1 MYIQHEVHVRCFCI
15 LIFKRMDAKCRGIEI
30 NKLKE
35 WTAMN
40 IIDELEWRDAI
51 NQQTDAE
58 GLRKLVEEKKISLYC
73 GVDPTGD
80 SMHIGH
86 LIPFMMMK
94 RFQLFG
100 HRPVILI
107 GGATGTI
114 GDPSGRQTERQL
126 QTLEQVQHNV
136 EALTAQMK
144 KLFGFGGD
152 NEVKMVNNY
161 DWTHKM
167 NVLDFLR
174 DYGKNFSVNT
184 MLAKDIV
191 ASRLESGIS
200 FTEFSYQI
208 LQSMDFHH
216 LFKEEDVQLQIGGAD
231 QWGNITSGLDLIRK
245 KEGPDAKAFGLTIPL
260 MLKADGTKFGKTAG
274 GAIWLD
280 PAKTTPFEFY
290 QFWVNTDDRDVVKY
304 LKFFTFLT
312 KEVIEELAQKV
323 ESDPGKREAQKVL
336 AAEMTKFVHGE
347 EALAQAGKITEALFS
362 GDIKG
367 LTADE
372 IEQGFKDM
380 PTFHASKESKN
391 IVDWLVELR
400 IEPSKRQAREDIT
413 NGAISMN
420 GERVSDL
427 NTEVTVENSFD
438 GRFII
443 IRKGKK
449 NYSLVKLGE

>member
-1 MYIQHEVHVRCFCI
+1 
-15 LIFKRMDAKCRGIEI
+15 
-30 NKLKE
+30 
-35 WTAMN
+35 MN

-58 GLRKLVEEKKISLYC
+58 GLRKLVEEQEISLYC

-94 RFQLFG
+94 RFQLAG
-100 HRPVILI
+100 HHPVILI

-114 GDPSGRQTERQL
+114 GDPSGRQTERTL
-126 QTLEQVQHNV
+126 QTLEQVQDNV
-136 EALTAQMK
+136 DALTAQMQ
-144 KLFGFGGD
+144 KLFDFGG
-152 NEVKMVNNY
+152 NSSVKMVNNY
-161 DWTHKM
+161 DWTHQV
-167 NVLDFLR
+167 NIIDFLR
-174 DYGKNFSVNT
+174 DYGKHFSVNN

-191 ASRLESGIS
+191 ASRLDTGIS

-216 LFKEEDVQLQIGGAD
+216 LYKEEGVRLQIGGSD
-231 QWGNITSGLDLIRK
+231 QWGNITSGIDLIRR
-245 KEGPDAKAFGLTIPL
+245 KEGPEAKVFGLTIPL
-260 MLKADGTKFGKTAG
+260 LLKADGTKFGKTAG

-280 PAKTTPFEFY
+280 PKKTTPFEFF
-290 QFWVNTDDRDVVKY
+290 QFWVNTDDRDVIKY

-312 KEVIEELAQKV
+312 KDRIDELVVKV
-323 ESDPGKREAQKVL
+323 QTEPHKREAQKVL
-336 AAEMTKFVHGE
+336 AEEMTKFVHGE
-347 EALAQAGKITEALFS
+347 HALHQALKITEALFS
-362 GDIKG
+362 GDVKA

-372 IEQGFKDM
+372 IEQGFKNM

-391 IVDWLVELR
+391 IVDWLVELG
-400 IEPSKRQAREDIT
+400 IEPSKRQAREDI
-413 NGAISMN
+413 NSGAISMN
-420 GERVSDL
+420 GDKVTDV
-427 NTEVTVENSFD
+427 NTDVTVENSFD

>member
-1 MYIQHEVHVRCFCI
+1 
-15 LIFKRMDAKCRGIEI
+15 
-30 NKLKE
+30 
-35 WTAMN
+35 MN
-40 IIDELEWRDAI
+40 IIDELEWRNAI

-58 GLRKLVEEKKISLYC
+58 GLRQLVEEKKISLYC

-94 RFQLFG
+94 RFQLEG
-100 HRPVILI
+100 HHPVILI

-126 QTLEQVQHNV
+126 QTLEQVQANV

-144 KLFGFGGD
+144 KLFDFGGND
-152 NEVKMVNNY
+152 DVKMVNNY
-161 DWTHKM
+161 DWTHKI
-167 NVLDFLR
+167 NILDFLR
-174 DYGKNFSVNT
+174 VYGKNFSVNT

-208 LQSMDFHH
+208 LQSMDFHYLYKH
-216 LFKEEDVQLQIGGAD
+216 EGVQLQIGGSD

-245 KEGPDAKAFGLTIPL
+245 LEGPEAKAFGLTIPL
-260 MLKADGTKFGKTAG
+260 LLKADGTKFGKTAG

-280 PAKTTPFEFY
+280 PEKTTPFEFY
-290 QFWVNTDDRDVVKY
+290 QFWINTDDRDVIKY

-312 KEVIEELAQKV
+312 KEKIDELESKV
-323 ESDPGKREAQKVL
+323 KTEPHKREAQKAL
-336 AAEMTKFVHGE
+336 AEEMTKFVHSE
-347 EALAQAGKITEALFS
+347 NAYNQAVKITEALFS

-380 PTFHASKESKN
+380 PTFYTSKETKN
-391 IVDWLVELR
+391 IVEWLVDIG
-400 IEPSKRQAREDIT
+400 IEPSKRQAREDIN
-413 NGAISMN
+413 NGAIFMN
-420 GERVSDL
+420 GERINDV
-427 NTEVTVENSFD
+427 NTDVTAENSFD
-438 GRFII
+438 ERFII

-449 NYSLVKLGE
+449 NYSLIKFRD

>member
-1 MYIQHEVHVRCFCI
+1 M
-15 LIFKRMDAKCRGIEI
+15 
-30 NKLKE
+30 
-35 WTAMN
+35 MN
-40 IIDELEWRDAI
+40 IIDELEWRGAI

-58 GLRKLVEEKKISLYC
+58 GLRKLTTEKSISLYC

-94 RFQLFG
+94 RFQLAG

-114 GDPSGRQTERQL
+114 GDPSGRTTERTL
-126 QTLEQVQHNV
+126 QTMDQVQNNV
-136 EALTAQMK
+136 DALTAQMK
-144 KLFGFGGD
+144 KLFVNQGD
-152 NEVKMVNNY
+152 TGLRMVNNY
-161 DWTHKM
+161 DWTH
-167 NVLDFLR
+167 NLTILDFLR
-174 DYGKNFSVNT
+174 DFGKNFSVNT

-191 ASRLESGIS
+191 ASRLDSGIS

-216 LFKEEDVQLQIGGAD
+216 LFKNEDVQLQIGGAD

-245 KEGPDAKAFGLTIPL
+245 KEGSEAKAFGLTIPL

-280 PAKTTPFEFY
+280 PNKTTPFEFF
-290 QFWVNTDDRDVVKY
+290 QFWANQDDRDVIKY

-312 KEVIEELAQKV
+312 KEQIDALEVKV
-323 ESDPGKREAQKVL
+323 QTEPHKREAQRVL
-336 AAEMTKFVHGE
+336 AEEMTKFVHSE
-347 EALAQAGKITEALFS
+347 EALIQAQKITEALFS
-362 GDIKG
+362 GDIKS

-391 IVDWLVELR
+391 IVDWLVDLG

-413 NGAISMN
+413 NGAITIN
-420 GERVSDL
+420 GEKVTDL
-427 NTEVTVENSFD
+427 DMNVTVDNSFD

-449 NYSLVKLGE
+449 SYNLVKLGE

>member
-1 MYIQHEVHVRCFCI
+1 
-15 LIFKRMDAKCRGIEI
+15 
-30 NKLKE
+30 
-35 WTAMN
+35 MN

-94 RFQLFG
+94 RFQLAG
-100 HRPVILI
+100 HHPVILI

-136 EALTAQMK
+136 EALTAQMQ
-144 KLFGFGGD
+144 KLFDFGG
-152 NEVKMVNNY
+152 NSEVKMVNNY
-161 DWTHKM
+161 DWTHQISI
-167 NVLDFLR
+167 LEFLR
-174 DYGKNFSVNT
+174 DYGKNFGINS

-191 ASRLESGIS
+191 ASRLDTGIS
-200 FTEFSYQI
+200 FTEFTYQI
-208 LQSMDFHH
+208 LQAMDFHH
-216 LFKEEDVQLQIGGAD
+216 LYKEEDVQLQIGGSD

-245 KEGPDAKAFGLTIPL
+245 KEGPDAKVFGLTIPL
-260 MLKADGTKFGKTAG
+260 LLKSDGTKFGKTAG
-274 GAIWLD
+274 GAVWLD
-280 PAKTTPFEFY
+280 PEKTTPFEFY
-290 QFWVNTDDRDVVKY
+290 QFWVNTDDRDVIKY

-312 KEVIEELAQKV
+312 KDRIDELAVKV
-323 ESDPGKREAQKVL
+323 QTEPHKREAQKVL
-336 AAEMTKFVHGE
+336 AEEMTKFVHGE
-347 EALAQAGKITEALFS
+347 NAFLQAVKITEALFS
-362 GDIKG
+362 GDIKS

-380 PTFHASKESKN
+380 PTFSATKETKN
-391 IVDWLVELR
+391 IVEWLVELG
-400 IEPSKRQAREDIT
+400 IEPSKRQAREDIN
-413 NGAISMN
+413 NGAILMN
-420 GERVSDL
+420 GDKVTDV
-427 NTEVTVENSFD
+427 NTVVTVENSFD

-449 NYSLVKLGE
+449 NYSLVKLG